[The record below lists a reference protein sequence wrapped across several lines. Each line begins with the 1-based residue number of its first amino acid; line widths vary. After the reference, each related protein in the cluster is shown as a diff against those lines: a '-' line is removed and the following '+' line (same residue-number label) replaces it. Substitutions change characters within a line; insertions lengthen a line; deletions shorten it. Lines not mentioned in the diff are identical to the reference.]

1 MERTLNTERL
11 YSLGDFKNIKFS
23 NTLNNI
29 PEEIAE
35 NQKAVGLMFYQQALS
50 CEIAYRRYYDMIE
63 KINEEMSTVRGG
75 RKVVDN
81 EKVMEFLLEERQ
93 QTMKEL
99 YEELKKNHEKE
110 TE

>member
-1 MERTLNTERL
+1 MERTLLTERL
-11 YSLGDFKNIKFS
+11 YSLGDFKNIKFN
-23 NTLNNI
+23 NTLTGI
-29 PEEIAE
+29 PEEVANNERAIG
-35 NQKAVGLMFYQQALS
+35 QMFFLQALS

-63 KINEEMSTVRGG
+63 KINEEFVTVKNG
-75 RKVVDN
+75 RKVADT
-81 EKVMEFLLEERQ
+81 EAVMTFLLEERQ